1 MKATRMIAEKEVWTD
16 GTIVE
21 IMVWRLPRATA
32 DRPHGFKYRLY
43 CGRAGRCLVR
53 YDNEAGNGD
62 HVHYGRQQRTY
73 RFISLERLIDDF
85 EDDVRRLTDG

>member
-53 YDNEAGNGD
+53 FDDEAGKGD
-62 HVHYGRQQRTY
+62 HVHYGRRQRPY
-73 RFISLERLIDDF
+73 RFISLHGLSTILKATCGD
-85 EDDVRRLTDG
+85 